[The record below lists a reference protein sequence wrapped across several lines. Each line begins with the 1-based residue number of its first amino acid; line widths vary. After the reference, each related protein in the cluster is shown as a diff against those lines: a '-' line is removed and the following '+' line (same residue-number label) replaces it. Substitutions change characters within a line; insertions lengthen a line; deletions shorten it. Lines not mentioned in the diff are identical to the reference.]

1 MKDFISV
8 LLLDNDTDFGKSVAS
23 IMKDDQAFLI
33 EEIVK
38 TGSKG
43 LKKIVEIMPDIVVM
57 DLILPELDGM
67 GVLER
72 VETLNLAKKPI
83 FVVVAGFSDDILVR
97 KVMQLGADYYFVK
110 PVDANYI
117 CKRIKGIF
125 QNANNEDIPRKE
137 FSKTNLK
144 QEYIKSDFEGSSS
157 IRSLTSNE
165 EIKKTNIEVEVV
177 GLLYEMGVPP
187 HMAGYRY
194 LREAIILNAQ
204 NRVRDLFSVKRIYQD
219 VAEHF
224 STTPQKVERCIRNS
238 IEKAWLRNNHDVLDS
253 LLGYNDTDISHK
265 PSNAE
270 FIATMTEKISTIVP
284 L

>member
-1 MKDFISV
+1 MMKDFISV
-8 LLLDNDTDFGKSVAS
+8 LLVDNDTDFGKSVAS

-43 LKKIVEIMPDIVVM
+43 VEKIVEIMPDIVVM

-72 VETLNLAKKPI
+72 METLNLAKKPI
-83 FVVVAGFSDDILVR
+83 FVVVAGFSDDTLVR

-110 PVDANYI
+110 PVDADYI
-117 CKRIKGIF
+117 VKRIKAIF
-125 QNANNEDIPRKE
+125 QNADKEE

-157 IRSLTSNE
+157 IRSLTSKE
-165 EIKKTNIEVEVV
+165 DVKKTNIEVEVV

-253 LLGYNDTDISHK
+253 LLGYNDSDISNK